1 LSEFLQMA
9 MDGSF
14 SLESALE
21 RFLTRCPKLA
31 TIDKLQRFV
40 EAVLHS
46 TCFSFFFCL
55 HEIWCFFMCSLGA
68 NGIIKQKDIMVFCF
82 VLFFWGLAGAYCD
95 GRRSGEVVGRAVSEP

>member
-1 LSEFLQMA
+1 MSEFLQMA

-46 TCFSFFFCL
+46 TCFSFFFVYMK
-55 HEIWCFFMCSLGA
+55 FG
-68 NGIIKQKDIMVFCF
+68 VFLC
-82 VLFFWGLAGAYCD
+82 VLWVLM
-95 GRRSGEVVGRAVSEP
+95 E